1 MKQNGV
7 RLNFIQY
14 SDAHPWQ
21 MYTRDTGFVIH
32 DKFYFSCSRELPERV
47 GEIELLR
54 QSIPTL
60 RDQDMIEITRG

>member
-1 MKQNGV
+1 
-7 RLNFIQY
+7 
-14 SDAHPWQ
+14 

-32 DKFYFSCSRELPERV
+32 DKFYFSCNRELPERV